1 MMTILKLEKRNNLDG
16 KRRLIKA
23 YNKMQN
29 LIAAFNKKELP
40 SEIATKLN
48 DDLRL
53 INTFSGSD
61 RALAK
66 TLRKS
71 YTRALKIVEDK
82 LKYVTKFHYRN
93 MGIAFGLLAGVVL
106 TPIFE
111 RLEFMGIGSSIGLAI
126 PLGMMIGMVIGTNF
140 DRQAEKDGRQ
150 LDLVTE

>member
-1 MMTILKLEKRNNLDG
+1 MTILKLEKRNNLDG

-29 LIAAFNKKELP
+29 LIEAFNKKGIPL
-40 SEIATKLN
+40 EIATKLN

-61 RALAK
+61 RELAK

-71 YTRALKIVEDK
+71 YTRALKIVEEK
-82 LKYVTKFHYRN
+82 LRYVTKLHYRN
-93 MGIAFGLLAGVVL
+93 MGIAFGLLAGVVF
-106 TPIFE
+106 TPLFE
-111 RLEFMGIGSSIGLAI
+111 RLEFMGIGTSIGFAI
-126 PLGMMIGMVIGTNF
+126 PMGMIIGMVIGNNL
-140 DRQAEKDGRQ
+140 DQQAEKDGRQ